1 MQMGYVLA
9 GAVLVLILVIGIT
22 LLTLNAKRHGREG
35 KRAAADSDY
44 GHGVPGSDM
53 AIIAEDRDAPL
64 GDTTEHAGEQQDGT
78 TVADQDADRRYQ
90 RRRASHGRRPRRAAD
105 RRRRGRGAPP
115 HLGLRALR
123 QNSRGPGRPGARQ
136 S

>member
-1 MQMGYVLA
+1 MGYVVA

-22 LLTLNAKRHGREG
+22 LLTVNAKRHGRER

-44 GHGVPGSDM
+44 GGGVPGSDM

-78 TVADQDADRRYQ
+78 TVADQDADRSGGTGAPADGSYAGTAAIGDDERPMGGAHVAPPTVGGEGEG
-90 RRRASHGRRPRRAAD
+90 RRRI
-105 RRRRGRGAPP
+105 
-115 HLGLRALR
+115 
-123 QNSRGPGRPGARQ
+123 
-136 S
+136 

>member
-1 MQMGYVLA
+1 MGYVVA

-22 LLTLNAKRHGREG
+22 LLTVNAKRHGREG

-44 GHGVPGSDM
+44 GGGVPGSDM

-78 TVADQDADRRYQ
+78 TVADQDAGRSGGTGAPAGGSYAGTAAIGDDERRMDAGHVAPPIVGGEGEG
-90 RRRASHGRRPRRAAD
+90 RRRI
-105 RRRRGRGAPP
+105 
-115 HLGLRALR
+115 
-123 QNSRGPGRPGARQ
+123 
-136 S
+136 

>member
-22 LLTLNAKRHGREG
+22 LLTVNAKRHGREG
-35 KRAAADSDY
+35 KRAATDSDY
-44 GHGVPGSDM
+44 GRGVPGSDM

-78 TVADQDADRRYQ
+78 TVADQDADRSGGTGAPADGSYAGTAAIGDEERPRDAAHVAPPTVGGEGEG
-90 RRRASHGRRPRRAAD
+90 RRRI
-105 RRRRGRGAPP
+105 
-115 HLGLRALR
+115 
-123 QNSRGPGRPGARQ
+123 
-136 S
+136 